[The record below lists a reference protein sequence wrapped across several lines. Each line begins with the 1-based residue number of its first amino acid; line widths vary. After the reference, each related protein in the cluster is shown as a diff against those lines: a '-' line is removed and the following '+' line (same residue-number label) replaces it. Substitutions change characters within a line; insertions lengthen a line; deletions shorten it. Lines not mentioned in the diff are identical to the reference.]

1 METSANQRILHPTQ
15 KTGHNSP
22 TLPHNAAVIDALP
35 QPAEDENDDLDESDA
50 GFAIEIL
57 HAEGGSRLDKVLA
70 DRRPDFSRARLQDLI
85 RDGHVSIGGQTV
97 TKPRHPL
104 AAGDRVTVRVPP
116 PVPAAAKPQAIP
128 LTILFEDEHLIV
140 IDKAAGI
147 VVHPA
152 AGNADGT
159 LVNALLHHCRGQLS
173 GIGGVERP
181 GIIHRL
187 DKETSGCLVAA
198 KTDTAHR
205 EIARQFADRETEK
218 TYLCVVQG
226 MPSAPEGRIENQI
239 GRHPGNRQ
247 KMTIRPEPHGKTAV
261 TGYRVERADSA
272 GAWALIRC
280 ELFTGRTH
288 QIRVHMKESLQ
299 CPILGDEIYAQ
310 VNRQTV
316 KTGRLM
322 LHAWRLAFT
331 HPMTGERLTME
342 SALPAAFERFL

>member
-1 METSANQRILHPTQ
+1 VPED
-15 KTGHNSP
+15 
-22 TLPHNAAVIDALP
+22 LPPPD
-35 QPAEDENDDLDESDA
+35 EDENDAPDDSAVAAED
-50 GFAIEIL
+50 GFTIEIL
-57 HAEGGSRLDKVLA
+57 PAEAGVRLDKVLA

-85 RDGHVSIGGQTV
+85 RDGHVSLGDRAV

-104 AAGDRVTVRVPP
+104 ATGDRVTVFVPP
-116 PVPAAAKPQAIP
+116 PVPAAAAPQEIP
-128 LTILFEDEHLIV
+128 LTVLFEDEHLIV
-140 IDKAAGI
+140 INKAAGI

-181 GIIHRL
+181 GIVHRL

-198 KTDTAHR
+198 KTDAAHR
-205 EIARQFADRETEK
+205 ELARQFADRETEK
-218 TYLCVVQG
+218 TYLCVVHG
-226 MPSAPEGRIENQI
+226 VPTAPAEGRIENRI

-247 KMTIRPEPHGKTAV
+247 KMTIRPEPHGKDAV
-261 TGYRVERADSA
+261 TGYRIERADPA

-280 ELFTGRTH
+280 DLFTGRTH

-310 VNRQTV
+310 INRQTV
-316 KTGRLM
+316 QTGRLM

-331 HPMTGERLTME
+331 HPVTGKRMAME
-342 SALPAAFERFL
+342 SNIPPAFERFL